1 MKRALLS
8 TMLFLLVVHVYSQN
22 KVIPNPASLYT
33 KFLGYKTEMKID
45 SNGNQVKVC
54 IFPNITEYDEWAFF
68 RGKCGSEFSYCARKG
83 CVAETD
89 STETTLFGVCV
100 CTDSLGRKIKIP
112 IIDFMMQ
119 HGDTLY
125 KESRIDKKR

>member
-1 MKRALLS
+1 MKKILL
-8 TMLFLLVVHVYSQN
+8 TLIACLLLAYVYSQN

-54 IFPNITEYDEWAFF
+54 IFPNNTECDEWAFF
-68 RGKCGSEFSYCARKG
+68 RGKCGAEFSYCALKG
-83 CVAETD
+83 CVSETD
-89 STETTLFGVCV
+89 STDTAQFGVCA
-100 CTDSLGRKIKIP
+100 CTDSLGKKIKISLL
-112 IIDFMMQ
+112 DFMMQ

-125 KESRIDKKR
+125 RESRIDGMR

>member
-1 MKRALLS
+1 MKRVLLS
-8 TMLFLLVVHVYSQN
+8 TTLFLLVFHVYSQN

-33 KFLGYKTEMKID
+33 KFLGYKTEMKTD

-54 IFPNITEYDEWAFF
+54 IFPNNTECDEWSFF

-89 STETTLFGVCV
+89 STETTQFGVCV
-100 CTDSLGRKIKIP
+100 CTDSLGRKFKIP
-112 IIDFMMQ
+112 LLDFMMQ

-125 KESRIDKKR
+125 K

>member
-1 MKRALLS
+1 MKRVLLS
-8 TMLFLLVVHVYSQN
+8 ITLFILVVHVYSQN

-33 KFLGYKTEMKID
+33 KFLGYKTEMKTD
-45 SNGNQVKVC
+45 SNGYQLKVC
-54 IFPNITEYDEWAFF
+54 IFPNNTECDEWAFF
-68 RGKCGSEFSYCARKG
+68 RGKCGSEFSYCALKG

-89 STETTLFGVCV
+89 STDTAQFGVCV
-100 CTDSLGRKIKIP
+100 CTDSLGRKIRTP